1 MEDEHDALG
10 DVFRQLVLGAVEELG
25 QDGVLGVQ
33 VLGADDVTAVELVR
47 VARVDDDA
55 LLDDVVV
62 DAVQHVGQLWTH
74 KQAS

>member
-10 DVFRQLVLGAVEELG
+10 DVFRQLVFGAVEELG

-62 DAVQHVGQLWTH
+62 DAVQHVGQLRTH
-74 KQAS
+74 KQTS